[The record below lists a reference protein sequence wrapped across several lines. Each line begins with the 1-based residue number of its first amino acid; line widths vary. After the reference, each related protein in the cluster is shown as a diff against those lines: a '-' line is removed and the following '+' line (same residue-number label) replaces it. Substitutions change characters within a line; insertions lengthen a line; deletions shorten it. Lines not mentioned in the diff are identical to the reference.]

1 MKNGDNAVEL
11 NALALGALII
21 AFVAGGLLGW
31 FSRPPKTVTI
41 APPDLEREKTLAEA
55 KHQAL
60 MDDID
65 NHLTATKNAL
75 TELANRQEALAAEL
89 RGEIAP
95 IEAQPEPSDQDAM
108 LPPRDY
114 ADARGQLQ

>member
-31 FSRPPKTVTI
+31 FSRPPKTVAI

-55 KHQAL
+55 QHQAL
-60 MDDID
+60 IDDID
-65 NHLTATKNAL
+65 NHLTATKDAL
-75 TELANRQEALAAEL
+75 TELANRQVALAAEL
-89 RGEIAP
+89 RGETAP
-95 IEAQPEPSDQDAM
+95 IEAQSEPSDQDAK